1 MKVAVGSPGTW
12 SGLLLRVGQCAF
24 AGASIGVMLS
34 AFGFSSYTAFCYL
47 IASMALQILWSF
59 GLLCLDL
66 HALKF
71 KRDLH
76 NPLLVSLFV
85 VGDWV
90 SSHHLFA
97 LASTVMTEEL
107 KCHIV
112 TATLTLAAACSSAG
126 VAVLFVRDVHFCKKD
141 PQLSCGMYQ
150 ISIAMAFITWLLVA
164 KSSLVMFWI
173 LASG

>member
-47 IASMALQILWSF
+47 VASMALQILWSF

-90 SSHHLFA
+90 
-97 LASTVMTEEL
+97 
-107 KCHIV
+107 

-126 VAVLFVRDVHFCKKD
+126 VVVLFVSDVHFCKKY

>member
-90 SSHHLFA
+90 SSFDAGNSYTHTCSRVLFCWCGCSVREGCAFLQKASSTLVWHVPNLHCNGLHHLVVGCQIFRGNV
-97 LASTVMTEEL
+97 LDPGIWLTKTV
-107 KCHIV
+107 
-112 TATLTLAAACSSAG
+112 
-126 VAVLFVRDVHFCKKD
+126 
-141 PQLSCGMYQ
+141 Y
-150 ISIAMAFITWLLVA
+150 AFL
-164 KSSLVMFWI
+164 
-173 LASG
+173 GD